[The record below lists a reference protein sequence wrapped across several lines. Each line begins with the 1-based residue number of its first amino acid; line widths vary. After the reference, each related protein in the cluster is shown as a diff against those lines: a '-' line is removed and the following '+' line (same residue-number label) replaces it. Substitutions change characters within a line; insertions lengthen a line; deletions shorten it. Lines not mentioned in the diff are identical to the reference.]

1 MKNPLDQFSRTDP
14 VGFIDFS
21 SAEYKAGVLRAAT
34 LQIYEWL
41 RIDVVSN
48 IILLQYRSKIILSI
62 AYSQQMC

>member
-21 SAEYKAGVLRAAT
+21 SAEYKAGVLRVAT

-41 RIDVVSN
+41 RIDVVLN
-48 IILLQYRSKIILSI
+48 IILLRFRSKIILSI
-62 AYSQQMC
+62 AFSQHIC

>member
-1 MKNPLDQFSRTDP
+1 MRNTRGWLSYQPRVL
-14 VGFIDFS
+14 FIVFS
-21 SAEYKAGVLRAAT
+21 SAEYKAGVLRVAI

-48 IILLQYRSKIILSI
+48 IILLRLRSKIILSI